1 VLKDGEYPAKHCV
14 RVMHFL
20 PDFMYCGGNMNCT
33 GELDLSFPVLDIDYF
48 ESFLKSERIE
58 HTARLFAAS
67 ENMLA

>member
-1 VLKDGEYPAKHCV
+1 MFKDGEYSTKHRV

-20 PDFMYCGGNMNCT
+20 PDFMHCDGNMNRT
-33 GELDLSFPVLDIDYF
+33 SKLDLSFAVLDIDCF

-67 ENMLA
+67 ANMLE